1 MDERRSGDSTR
12 VIHAG
17 IPPAAQGEPLLPGPV
32 LAAPYHLAG
41 AADASPYAYARDANP
56 TWTHFEAAMG
66 ELEGGHAVV
75 FASGM
80 AAMASVVLA
89 RLRPGDVLIAPGD
102 AYPGIRGLAADRLEP
117 TGVRVSLVPTDTRAI
132 VEAIADLEPAI
143 VWVETPSNPLLD
155 VCDLGAVAHAAH
167 AVGGLMAVD
176 NTLATP
182 LGQLPLAQGADFSM
196 MSGTKSLAGHSDLLL
211 GCVAVRDPALA
222 VGLRSWRSQVGAT
235 PGPFETWL
243 AHRSLA
249 TLELRLTRQSDNA
262 LSIALLLEARD
273 DVADVRHPGL
283 RSHPD
288 HAIAEKQM
296 LRFGALLGFTL
307 PSAAAAQKFF
317 AGSQL
322 VAEATSF
329 GGVHSTAERRARWN
343 TDAVEPGFIRFS
355 AGCEDLED
363 LISDVEAALEAAMG
377 GS

>member
-1 MDERRSGDSTR
+1 MDDPPRGDSTR

-17 IPPAAQGEPLLPGPV
+17 IPSAAQGQPFLPGPV
-32 LAAPYHLAG
+32 SAAPYHLAG

-56 TWTHFEAAMG
+56 TWTHFEAAIG

-75 FASGM
+75 FSSGM

-89 RLRPGDVLIAPGD
+89 RLGPGDVAIAPVDG
-102 AYPGIRGLAADRLEP
+102 YPGIRILAADRLE
-117 TGVRVSLVPTDTRAI
+117 TAGVLVHLVPTETRAI
-132 VEAIADLEPAI
+132 VEAVQELSPAI

-155 VCDLGAVAHAAH
+155 VCDLGAVAEAVHD
-167 AVGGLMAVD
+167 VGGLVAVD

-182 LGQLPLAQGADFSM
+182 LGQLPLAHGADFSM
-196 MSGTKSLAGHSDLLL
+196 LSGTKSLAGHSDLLL
-211 GCVAVRDPALA
+211 GCVTVRDPALA
-222 VGLRSWRSQVGAT
+222 VGLRAWRSQVGAT

-249 TLELRLTRQSDNA
+249 TLELRLSRQSDNA
-262 LSIALLLEARD
+262 LSLALLLEARD

-283 RSHPD
+283 RSHPHHEVAD
-288 HAIAEKQM
+288 RQM
-296 LRFGALLGFTL
+296 SRFGALLGFTL
-307 PSAAAAQKFF
+307 PSAAAAQAFLERLE
-317 AGSQL
+317 L

-355 AGCEDLED
+355 AGCENLED
-363 LISDVEAALEAAMG
+363 LVTDVEAALDAAIR
-377 GS
+377 